1 MSRRYLKLSMAE
13 FRSGMVALVGKPN
26 VGKSTL
32 INALLGWKYSI
43 VSPKPQ
49 TTRKCTRY
57 VITRSLGGQIV
68 FIDTPGL
75 HKALHLLGKAMEK
88 QLCEVMEKV
97 DLVCYIVDARTRNL
111 GSEDVVMIERMKKNS
126 QAPVILVINKI
137 DLVDNPSEAKERLI
151 SLYGQEINIKS
162 AITLSALTAEGVDEF
177 VGAVIKMLP
186 EGDLLYP
193 PEFVGDFTEKFV
205 AEEIIREKILEETEQ
220 EVPHSVAVVIEE
232 FKNPEEYPERN
243 TLFIRADIYVE
254 RQGQK
259 GILIGKGGRML
270 KKIGKKAREEIEK
283 QFGYPTYLDLWV
295 KVRPGWRNSERELR
309 RMGYL

>member
-1 MSRRYLKLSMAE
+1 LTSEK

-32 INALLGWKYSI
+32 INALLGWKFSI

-49 TTRKCTRY
+49 TTRRCTRY
-57 VITRSLGGQIV
+57 VITRESEGQVV

-97 DLVCYIVDARTRNL
+97 DLICYITDARTQSP
-111 GSEDVVMIERMKKNS
+111 GAEDDIMIERMKKNS
-126 QAPVILVINKI
+126 SAPVVLVINKI
-137 DLVDNPSEAKERLI
+137 DLVRDPLEAKERLVA
-151 SLYGQEINIKS
+151 LYGERIDIK
-162 AITLSALTAEGVDEF
+162 AVVLLSALTGDGVEELLST
-177 VGAVIKMLP
+177 VIGMLP
-186 EGDLLYP
+186 EGGLLYP
-193 PEFVGDFTEKFV
+193 PEYVGDFTEKFV

-232 FKNPEEYPERN
+232 FKSPEEYPDRN
-243 TLFIRADIYVE
+243 SLFIRADIYVE

-270 KKIGKKAREEIEK
+270 KKIGQKAREEIEK
-283 QFGYPTYLDLWV
+283 QFGYPVYLDLWV
-295 KVRPGWRNSERELR
+295 KVRPGWRNSERELK